1 MAFAKAT
8 LIQRIRTRLN
18 DNPFQ
23 TACTEAMDASE
34 TGLDVASTTKFDVGD
49 IVEFQDDGEQC
60 LVTALASSTE
70 LTVVRGFNGTT
81 AATHSSGVLTA
92 KNPVFSYLQIEGA
105 IAETLRDLWPH
116 CYKEVNYSITPV
128 IGQKWYEL
136 DDAADNTCTAVELST
151 VTQIYGATG
160 QERIMYYG
168 ARRTGAYPVNLEF
181 NVPSSLSGSTV
192 AVYLPYL
199 RHTTNTINVNAIAKL
214 TATVS
219 NGNYSDLTD
228 GVEVDCVMYLAMSK
242 LVAWTDISRATQED
256 VSMSDE
262 SVRPLVRT
270 QLAAALER
278 QGYEARRRWEEELR
292 IKLPRR
298 FHKAGDGRFER

>member
-70 LTVVRGFNGTT
+70 LTVIRGFNGTT
-81 AATHSSGVLTA
+81 AATHSISVLVA
-92 KNPVFSYLQIEGA
+92 KNPVFSYLAIEGA
-105 IAETLRDLWPH
+105 IAEVLRDLWPH
-116 CYKEVNYSITPV
+116 VYKEVNYTITPV
-128 IGQKWYEL
+128 VGQRWYEL
-136 DDAADNTCTAVELST
+136 DDGGDTATILELST
-151 VTQIYGATG
+151 VTQVYGASG
-160 QERIMYYG
+160 QERVMYYG
-168 ARRTGAYPVNLEF
+168 ARRTGAYPANLEF
-181 NVPSSLSGSTV
+181 NVPVALAASGV
-192 AVYLPYL
+192 GLYLPYL
-199 RHTTNTINVNAIAKL
+199 RHSTNNIFVNGIARL

-219 NGNYSDLTD
+219 GGNYSDITE
-228 GVEVDCVMYLAMSK
+228 GVEVDCVMYLAMAK
-242 LVAWTDISRATQED
+242 LVAWTDISRSTQED
-256 VSMSDE
+256 VTMSDE

-270 QLAAALER
+270 QLAGTLER

-298 FHKAGDGRFER
+298 FKKAGDGGWNR